1 MFEQIRNN
9 KIKSMWLIA
18 GLGALLLGMG
28 YAIGYFLFDNGPVGI
43 VMASIVWLIMNLIA
57 FTQGD
62 QIFLSMSKARKIEKK
77 DHPQLYNIVEEMTI
91 ASGLPK
97 VPDVY
102 IIDDPAPNAFATGRN
117 QKKAA
122 VAITSGL
129 LKQLNRDELQGVIA
143 HEIGHIRN
151 RDVLLMILAGI
162 LMGSIVL
169 LANIGVRA
177 FLLGGGRGGRR
188 SSKSGGGGGEAIIMV
203 VAIVLIIVAPIVA
216 RLFYYATSRKREY
229 LADASSAQYTRYPEG
244 LASAL
249 EKISSSTAVLASAN
263 QVTAPMYIIN
273 PLHKAGFSASDLT
286 STHPPISK
294 RVKILRSMGN
304 SASLA
309 TYDRAYRQ
317 VYGVRENIIPKG
329 SLAGAAGLVETRS
342 VAVEEKKP
350 PKVEKTEKLERAREV
365 SDLVERLNKYTA
377 LGCTCGTAFRIPPD
391 YKGRS
396 IKCPRCGRDN
406 TIPRK

>member
-18 GLGALLLGMG
+18 GLGALLLGFG
-28 YAIGYFLFDNGPVGI
+28 YVLGYFIFDSGVAGI
-43 VMASIVWLIMNLIA
+43 VVASIVWLIMNLIA
-57 FTQGD
+57 FAQGD

-102 IIDDPAPNAFATGRN
+102 IIDDAAPNAFATGRN

-169 LANIGVRA
+169 LANIGIRA
-177 FLLGGGRGGRR
+177 FLLGGARGGRR
-188 SSKSGGGGGEAIIMV
+188 SSKSGGGGGGEAIILV
-203 VAIVLIIVAPIVA
+203 VAIVLIIIAPIVA

-273 PLHKAGFSASDLT
+273 PLHKAGLSASDLT

-317 VYGVRENIIPKG
+317 VYGGRGNIIPKS

-350 PKVEKTEKLERAREV
+350 VQQEKLERARDV
-365 SDLVERLNKYTA
+365 SDLLEKLNKYTA
-377 LGCTCGTAFRIPPD
+377 LACTCGTAFRVPPD
-391 YKGRS
+391 FKGNS
-396 IKCPRCGRDN
+396 IKCPRCGRN
-406 TIPRK
+406 NPIPGR

>member
-18 GLGALLLGMG
+18 GLGALLLGFG
-28 YAIGYFLFDNGPVGI
+28 YLLGELIFASGAAGI
-43 VMASIVWLIMNLIA
+43 VVASIVWLIMNLIA
-57 FTQGD
+57 FAQGD

-169 LANIGVRA
+169 LANIGIRA

-188 SSKSGGGGGEAIIMV
+188 SSRSGGGGGEAIILV

-216 RLFYYATSRKREY
+216 RLFYYAMSRKREY

-249 EKISSSTAVLASAN
+249 EKLASSTAVLSSAN

-286 STHPPISK
+286 STHPPLSK
-294 RVKILRSMGN
+294 RIKILRSMGN

-309 TYDRAYRQ
+309 TYDRAFRQ
-317 VYGVRENIIPKG
+317 VYGGRGSIIPKG

-350 PKVEKTEKLERAREV
+350 VQQEKLERARDV
-365 SDLVERLNKYTA
+365 SDLLERLNKYTA
-377 LGCTCGTAFRIPPD
+377 LACTCGTAFRVPPD
-391 YKGRS
+391 YKGSS
-396 IKCPRCGRDN
+396 IKCPRCGRN
-406 TIPRK
+406 NPIPGR